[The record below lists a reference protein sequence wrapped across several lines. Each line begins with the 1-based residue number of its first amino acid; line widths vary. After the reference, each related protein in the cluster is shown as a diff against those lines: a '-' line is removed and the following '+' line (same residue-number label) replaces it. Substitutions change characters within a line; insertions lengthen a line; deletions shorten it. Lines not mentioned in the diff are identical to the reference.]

1 MSLSRT
7 IKFFGI
13 AGILVLPLWAHG
25 AELKFEDKT
34 WNITPQVSTVSGYSV
49 RNDFDLAMF
58 AKQTYSSKP
67 FAMTAPKLDEA
78 TAKTLDEMSTAL
90 NQPTKPAKLVV
101 EDGWAKEFEP
111 GQNGQAIDI
120 YKTYKLIAA
129 GQTNFELPVLVSKP
143 ASSLEETN
151 NLGINELVAVG
162 ESDFKGSPRNRRV
175 NIKVGADKFQGL
187 IIAPGEEFSFNKI
200 LGDVDAEHG
209 FLPELV
215 IKKTGTVPEFGGGL
229 CQVSSTA
236 FRAAMNAGLPIT
248 ARRNH
253 SYAVQYYAPQGTDA
267 TIYPGVQDFKFK
279 NDLSS
284 HLLIRTRIEGDKLY
298 YDFYGT
304 KDDRKVTFDGPY
316 QFDKKASGAMKAVWT
331 RWVEQDGQKT
341 EQVFNSVYQSPALFH
356 PTPQAS
362 TPNPDATGENPNDA
376 PPTGETVPAPAPA
389 PEPTPVP
396 TPTPTI

>member
-7 IKFFGI
+7 IKFLGVS
-13 AGILVLPLWAHG
+13 AILVLPIWAHG

-34 WNITPQVSTVSGYSV
+34 WTVTPQVTTTSGYAV
-49 RNDFDLAMF
+49 RNDFDLSDF
-58 AKQTYSSKP
+58 AKQSYSGKA
-67 FAMTAPKLDEA
+67 FTINAPKLDDA
-78 TAKTLDEMSTAL
+78 SAKILDEAYMAI

-101 EDGWAKEFEP
+101 NDGWAREFEP
-111 GQNGQAIDI
+111 GQNGQALDI
-120 YKTYKLIAA
+120 YKTYKQLVA
-129 GQTNFELPVLVSKP
+129 GSNVIDLPVLVSKP
-143 ASSLEETN
+143 SSSLSETN

-162 ESDFKGSPRNRRV
+162 ESNFKGSPRNRRV
-175 NIKVGADKFQGL
+175 NIRVGADKFQGL
-187 IIAPGEEFSFNKI
+187 IIAPGEEFSFNKV

-284 HLLIRTRIEGDKLY
+284 HLLIRTRIEGDKLF

-316 QFDKKASGAMKAVWT
+316 QYDKKTSGAMKATWT
-331 RWVEQDGQKT
+331 RWVEQNGEKK
-341 EQVFNSVYQSPALFH
+341 EQVFNSVYQPPSLFH

-362 TPNPDATGENPNDA
+362 TPNPDASGQNPNNT
-376 PPTGETVPAPAPA
+376 PPAGETVPAPAPIPDPA
-389 PEPTPVP
+389 P

>member
-7 IKFFGI
+7 IKLLGVS
-13 AGILVLPLWAHG
+13 AILILPFWAHG

-34 WNITPQVSTVSGYSV
+34 WAVAPQISTASGYVV
-49 RNDFDLAMF
+49 RNDFDLAAF
-58 AKQTYSSKP
+58 AKQTYSSK
-67 FAMTAPKLDEA
+67 AYAITAPKLDEA
-78 TAKTLDEMSTAL
+78 SAKILDEASAAL
-90 NQPTKPAKLVV
+90 NQPTKAAKLMI
-101 EDGWAKEFEP
+101 ENDWATEFEP
-111 GQNGQAIDI
+111 GQNGQALDI
-120 YKTYKLIAA
+120 YKTYKLLTEGKTIID
-129 GQTNFELPVLVSKP
+129 LPVLVSRP
-143 ASSLEETN
+143 VSSLEETN
-151 NLGINELVAVG
+151 NLGIRELVATG
-162 ESDFKGSPRNRRV
+162 ESNFKGSPRNRRT
-175 NIKVGADKFQGL
+175 NIKVGAEKFQGL
-187 IIAPGEEFSFNKI
+187 IIGPGEEFSFNKI

-316 QFDKKASGAMKAVWT
+316 QFDKKTSGAMKAVWT
-331 RWVEQDGQKT
+331 RWVEQNGEKT

-362 TPNPDATGENPNDA
+362 TPNPDATGQNPNDT
-376 PPTGETVPAPAPA
+376 PPAGETVPAPTPD
-389 PEPTPVP
+389 PTPNPDP
-396 TPTPTI
+396 TPTPTT